1 MQSPLKILFV
11 DDHTG
16 LRDGMIFMLQS
27 KNPDF
32 KITGVGTAQEAIQKL
47 TEDNEIRVVI
57 LDMNLDGE
65 SSLNSLAQMKA
76 ANPNA
81 SILVYTM
88 YNDELHIQDALMNGI
103 QGVVTKEAPIEEL
116 EKAIIA
122 VSNGNTY
129 LNSVA
134 TKAWNSLLLHNS
146 GIHTARTDKEY
157 VFDNYRSLSKKELE
171 IFYLLLDNLDIPK
184 IAKRLGKSEKT
195 IRNQRTAIY
204 DKMCIHDRHDLITKA
219 KILGLPFKDKS

>member
-27 KNPDF
+27 KNTDF
-32 KITGVGTAQEAIQKL
+32 KILGVGTAQEAIQKL

-103 QGVVTKEAPIEEL
+103 QGFVTKEAPIEEL

-146 GIHTARTDKEY
+146 GKHITRTDKEY

-171 IFYLLLDNLDIPK
+171 IFYLLIDGVK
-184 IAKRLGKSEKT
+184 ISEIAEKLGKSEKT
-195 IRNQRTAIY
+195 IRNQRTSIY
-204 DKMCIHDRHDLITKA
+204 DKMLIHDRYDLMKTA
-219 KILGLPFKDKS
+219 KILGLSPRENS

>member
-16 LRDGMIFMLQS
+16 LRDGMTFMLQN

-32 KITGVGTAQEAIQKL
+32 KITGVGTAPEAIQKL
-47 TEDNEIRVVI
+47 RKDNEIRVVI

-65 SSLNSLAQMKA
+65 NSLESLSEIKD

-88 YNDELHIQDALMNGI
+88 YNDELHIQNALLLGI
-103 QGVVTKEAPIEEL
+103 QGFVTKEAPIEEL

-122 VSNGNTY
+122 VSTGNTY
-129 LNSVA
+129 LNSAA

-146 GIHTARTDKEY
+146 GRHIARTEKEY
-157 VFDNYRSLSKKELE
+157 LFENYRSLSKKELE
-171 IFYLLLDNLDIPK
+171 IFDLLVKGLKIPD
-184 IAKRLGKSEKT
+184 IAKKLGKSEKT
-195 IRNQRTAIY
+195 IRNQRTSIY
-204 DKMCIHDRHDLITKA
+204 DKMFISDHHDMMEKA
-219 KILGLPFKDKS
+219 KLLGLVF

>member
-65 SSLNSLAQMKA
+65 SSLNSISQMKA

-88 YNDELHIQDALMNGI
+88 YNDELRVQNALLQGI
-103 QGVVTKEAPIEEL
+103 QGFVTKEAPIEEL
-116 EKAIIA
+116 KEAIIA

-129 LNSVA
+129 CHSRFPDKTFSRELAICRHLRKRGN
-134 TKAWNSLLLHNS
+134 KSLEFSFIAQFWQAH
-146 GIHTARTDKEY
+146 HT
-157 VFDNYRSLSKKELE
+157 YR
-171 IFYLLLDNLDIPK
+171 
-184 IAKRLGKSEKT
+184 
-195 IRNQRTAIY
+195 
-204 DKMCIHDRHDLITKA
+204 
-219 KILGLPFKDKS
+219 

>member
-1 MQSPLKILFV
+1 
-11 DDHTG
+11 
-16 LRDGMIFMLQS
+16 MIFMLQS
-27 KNPDF
+27 KNTDF
-32 KITGVGTAQEAIQKL
+32 KILGVGTAQEAIQKL

-103 QGVVTKEAPIEEL
+103 QGFVTKEAPIEEL

-134 TKAWNSLLLHNS
+134 TKVWNSLLLHNS
-146 GIHTARTDKEY
+146 GKHITRTDKEY

-171 IFYLLLDNLDIPK
+171 IFYLLIDGLK
-184 IAKRLGKSEKT
+184 ISQIAEKLGKSEKT
-195 IRNQRTAIY
+195 IRNQRTSIY
-204 DKMCIHDRHDLITKA
+204 DKMLIHDRYDLMKTA
-219 KILGLPFKDKS
+219 KILGLSPRENS